1 MMVSKRWG
9 HEVWGS
15 GWAPGNSRAQADWV
29 REEEYLE
36 EKAKGWINHCGCR
49 VRKRERLR
57 VWVEDVFLRLN
68 GGSMGQKHKRRQASP
83 IASSG
88 ISADWPQAAITNPC
102 FAFAFKESGWCLVAR
117 YLS

>member
-1 MMVSKRWG
+1 
-9 HEVWGS
+9 
-15 GWAPGNSRAQADWV
+15 
-29 REEEYLE
+29 
-36 EKAKGWINHCGCR
+36 
-49 VRKRERLR
+49 
-57 VWVEDVFLRLN
+57 
-68 GGSMGQKHKRRQASP
+68 MGQKHKRRQASP

>member
-49 VRKRERLR
+49 VRKRETTC
-57 VWVEDVFLRLN
+57 VGGGCFFEVEWGVN
-68 GGSMGQKHKRRQASP
+68 GAKTQA
-83 IASSG
+83 
-88 ISADWPQAAITNPC
+88 
-102 FAFAFKESGWCLVAR
+102 
-117 YLS
+117 